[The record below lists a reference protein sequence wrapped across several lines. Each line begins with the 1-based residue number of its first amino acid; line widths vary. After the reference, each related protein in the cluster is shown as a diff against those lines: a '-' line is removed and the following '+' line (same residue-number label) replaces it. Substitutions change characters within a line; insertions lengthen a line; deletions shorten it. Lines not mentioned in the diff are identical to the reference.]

1 MLEKGMAEDEEELRS
16 FNRTIVKLGD
26 ELGKPVVATGDVH
39 FLDPALHSVVYGRFH
54 VCALAAARKI
64 RSSGAAPSV

>member
-39 FLDPALHSVVYGRFH
+39 FLDP
-54 VCALAAARKI
+54 
-64 RSSGAAPSV
+64 